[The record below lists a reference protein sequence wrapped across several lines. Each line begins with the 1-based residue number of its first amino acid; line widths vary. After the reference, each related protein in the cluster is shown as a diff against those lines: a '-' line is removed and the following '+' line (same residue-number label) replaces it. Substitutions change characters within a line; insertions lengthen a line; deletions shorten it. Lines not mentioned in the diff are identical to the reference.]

1 MNEFDNVFQILTN
14 VQTKLTIVA
23 KTQTA
28 PTLLVYITASVSG
41 DTRRAGIN
49 AQVPMS
55 GFHKCCIKPDE
66 KLPFPTTFVIE
77 LN

>member
-1 MNEFDNVFQILTN
+1 MNEFDNVFHILMN

-28 PTLLVYITASVSG
+28 PTLLVHITASVSG
-41 DTRRAGIN
+41 DTTGAEIN

-55 GFHKCCIKPDE
+55 GFDKYCIKPVE
-66 KLPFPTTFVIE
+66 KPPSL
-77 LN
+77 

>member
-1 MNEFDNVFQILTN
+1 MNEFNNVFQILMN

-28 PTLLVYITASVSG
+28 TTLLVHITASVSG
-41 DTRRAGIN
+41 DTRGTGRN

-55 GFHKCCIKPDE
+55 GFE
-66 KLPFPTTFVIE
+66 K
-77 LN
+77 